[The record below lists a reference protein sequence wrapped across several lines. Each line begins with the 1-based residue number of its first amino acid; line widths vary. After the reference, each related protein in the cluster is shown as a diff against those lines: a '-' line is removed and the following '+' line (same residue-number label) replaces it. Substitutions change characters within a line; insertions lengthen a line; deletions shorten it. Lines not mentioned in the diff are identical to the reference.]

1 MEIYTAFMPEEYD
14 TLTDTSTLVSGAV
27 IFVVLVALCLLT
39 SKAID
44 TARNKRNAD
53 GKEPSDHATSRP
65 SADGYGC
72 GLGNFASMIVA
83 AGDDPSSGDAS
94 RKMRKATKARRKAT

>member
-14 TLTDTSTLVSGAV
+14 TLTNTSTLVSGAV

-83 AGDDPSSGDAS
+83 GDDPSSGDAS